1 MAKHILLVEDTKV
14 LAENIADILRME
26 GYDVTIAEDGE
37 MALDHLKSAPYD
49 LVITDIVMPKLD
61 GISMVIRIREEAS
74 FASLPIIILSA
85 KATEDV
91 LQQSKQIGANLFL
104 KKPCDTEYLLNSI
117 SALLNV

>member
-37 MALDHLKSAPYD
+37 MALDHLKNASYD

-61 GISMVIRIREEAS
+61 GIAMVTRIREEAS